1 MGCVNTKDVQKVEQI
16 KVEELTKDE
25 LESLSRNS
33 GVNVKMLKL
42 YADFLYKNRIH
53 LIGCINQYSTY
64 GSVFTIYDETI
75 QQLAIL
81 KIYED
86 STLSSVYKNSY
97 QYIQQR
103 NILKIY
109 NFIQSQRLKATFLV
123 VELCSGTLETLIS
136 ERRNDQDPFS
146 KIEVY
151 YMAQQLI
158 NGLINSADKLF
169 DFPEISTQNILI
181 DRQGYSLKLVQAHI
195 HSQVFGSPFALSS
208 LSNAN
213 TAVLIPNIVDHKVHA
228 KCQQNLSQQAQNL
241 GLVLLNLTNV
251 KEFFNDLKLISKIQ
265 LENVQS
271 HNFNEFNQKVIRR
284 LINCD
289 KNSQIEFL
297 LEIKNILNEL
307 LQDEKLK
314 TGKDNFF
321 NILKINQPYMVLKEK
336 NEKDRKVFNSFNE
349 FLIFH
354 DKDYLPS
361 IEIRFD
367 QQMIETDFGQLVQEL
382 RLCENLCF
390 LKLFFRKSNRF
401 NTEQIGKLT
410 SSLQQ
415 ASNLQSLEIEF
426 LSSQIS
432 SAGIESL
439 FEQLHKIKTIKT
451 LSLKFKESLITE
463 KQAQNIQNHLQ
474 NYNQLKHLELDFS
487 NCSLKEKSLKVITE
501 GVFQNS
507 CIKSFKFNLNQIH
520 TTDFEIF
527 RDFGNSLQ
535 TATQIEI
542 FDLDLQQNHLDSETL
557 KCIVNGLSEIKSLK
571 KLSLNISNNSFFS
584 DGLLYLTENLSKLDQ
599 LQTLHLRLHQ
609 VGLKSSICRQFTQNF
624 KLYPKLSNLSLRLQY
639 NYIDDEGAE
648 EMVKQMSN
656 QNTIKVLLI
665 DFSNNKTH
673 QKDKERSLKL
683 RLLKM
688 KRLISQQIIYSF

>member
-1 MGCVNTKDVQKVEQI
+1 MGCVSTKDVQKVEQI
-16 KVEELTKDE
+16 KVEELSKEE
-25 LESLSRNS
+25 LESLSRDS

-53 LIGCINQYSTY
+53 LIGCICQYSTY

-86 STLSSVYKNSY
+86 STLSSVYKDSY
-97 QYIQQR
+97 QYVQQR
-103 NILKIY
+103 NVLKIY
-109 NFIQSQRLKATFLV
+109 NFLQSQKLKATFLV
-123 VELCSGTLETLIS
+123 VELCSGNLETLIS
-136 ERRNDQDPFS
+136 ERRKDQDPFS

-151 YMAQQLI
+151 YMALQLT

-169 DFPEISTQNILI
+169 DYPEISTSNILI
-181 DRQGYSLKLVQAHI
+181 DKQGYSLKLVQAHI
-195 HSQVFGSPFALSS
+195 HSQIFGSPFALSS
-208 LSNAN
+208 KN
-213 TAVLIPNIVDHKVHA
+213 TLYIPSQTNHKVFV
-228 KCQQNLSQQAQNL
+228 KNLSQQALNL

-251 KEFFNDLKLISKIQ
+251 KEYFNDLKLISKQQI
-265 LENVQS
+265 ENIQS
-271 HNFNEFNQKVIRR
+271 HNFNELNQKVIHR

-289 KNSQIEFL
+289 SNAQIEFL
-297 LEIKNILNEL
+297 MEIKNILNDL
-307 LQDEKLK
+307 FQDEKLK
-314 TGKDNFF
+314 TGKENFF
-321 NILKINQPYMVLKEK
+321 NMLKINQPYMVLKEK
-336 NEKDRKVFNSFNE
+336 NEKDRKIFVNINE
-349 FLIFH
+349 FMNFH

-367 QQMIETDFGQLVQEL
+367 QQMIESDFGQLVQEL
-382 RLCENLCF
+382 RSCENLNF

-401 NTEQIGKLT
+401 NTEQIAKLT
-410 SSLQQ
+410 SSLKE

-439 FEQLHKIKTIKT
+439 FEQLHKIKTIKN

-463 KQAQNIQNHLQ
+463 KQAQNIQQQLQ
-474 NYNQLKHLELDFS
+474 SYNQLIHLELDFS

-501 GVFQNS
+501 GVLQNHG
-507 CIKSFKFNLNQIH
+507 IQSFKLNLNQIH
-520 TTDFEIF
+520 TTDSEIF
-527 RDFGNSLQ
+527 RDFAKSLQ
-535 TATQIEI
+535 TATKINI
-542 FDLDLQQNHLDSETL
+542 FDLDLQQNHLDSESL
-557 KCIVNGLSEIKSLK
+557 KCIVNGLAEIKSLK

-584 DGLLYLTENLSKLDQ
+584 DGLLYLTQNLSKLEQ
-599 LQTLHLRLHQ
+599 LDTLNLRLHQ
-609 VGLKSSICRQFTQNF
+609 VGLKSSICRQFAQNF

-648 EMVKQMSN
+648 EMVKQMSK
-656 QNTIKVLLI
+656 QSTIKVLLI

-673 QKDKERSLKL
+673 QKDKEKSLKL

-688 KRLISQQIIYSF
+688 KRLMSQQIIYSF

>member
-1 MGCVNTKDVQKVEQI
+1 MGCVSIKDVQKVDQI
-16 KVEELTKDE
+16 KVEELTKEE
-25 LESLSRNS
+25 LETLSRDS

-53 LIGCINQYSTY
+53 LIGCISQYSTY

-86 STLSSVYKNSY
+86 STLSSIYKNSY
-97 QYIQQR
+97 QYVQQR

-109 NFIQSQRLKATFLV
+109 NFLQSQKLKATFLV

-136 ERRNDQDPFS
+136 ERRKDQDPFS

-151 YMAQQLI
+151 YMALQLT

-169 DFPEISTQNILI
+169 DYPEVSTSNVLI

-208 LSNAN
+208 AN
-213 TAVLIPNIVDHKVHA
+213 TAISIHSRTNIKA
-228 KCQQNLSQQAQNL
+228 FNLSQQALNL
-241 GLVLLNLTNV
+241 GLILLNLTNV
-251 KEFFNDLKLISKIQ
+251 KEYYNDLKLISKQQ

-271 HNFNEFNQKVIRR
+271 HNFNELNQKVILR

-297 LEIKNILNEL
+297 VEIKNILNDL
-307 LQDEKLK
+307 FLNEKQK

-321 NILKINQPYMVLKEK
+321 NMLKINQPYMVLKEK
-336 NEKDRKVFNSFNE
+336 NEKDRKIFISLYE
-349 FLIFH
+349 FLNFH

-367 QQMIETDFGQLVQEL
+367 QQMIESDFALLVQEL
-382 RLCENLCF
+382 RQCENLCF
-390 LKLFFRKSNRF
+390 LKLSFRKYNRF
-401 NTEQIGKLT
+401 NTEQIVKLT
-410 SSLQQ
+410 SSLKE
-415 ASNLQSLEIEF
+415 ASNLQNLEIEF
-426 LSSQIS
+426 QSSQIS

-439 FEQLHKIKTIKT
+439 FEQLHKIKAIKT

-463 KQAQNIQNHLQ
+463 KQAQNIQKHLQ
-474 NYNQLKHLELDFS
+474 NYNQLTHLELDFS
-487 NCSLKEKSLKVITE
+487 NCSLKDKSLKTITE
-501 GVFQNS
+501 GVLQNH
-507 CIKSFKFNLNQIH
+507 CIQRFKLNLNQIH

-527 RDFGNSLQ
+527 RDFANSLQ
-535 TATQIEI
+535 TATKIQML
-542 FDLDLQQNHLDSETL
+542 DLDLQQNHLDSETL
-557 KCIVNGLSEIKSLK
+557 KCIINGLAEIKSLK

-584 DGLLYLTENLSKLDQ
+584 DGLLYMTENLSKLEQ
-599 LQTLHLRLHQ
+599 LDTLHLRLHH
-609 VGLKSSICRQFTQNF
+609 VGLKSSVCRQFTQNF

-648 EMVKQMSN
+648 EMVNQMSK
-656 QNTIKVLLI
+656 QSTIKILLI

-683 RLLKM
+683 KLLKM
-688 KRLISQQIIYSF
+688 KRLMSHQIIYQF